1 MYRKNQLTSWLLL
14 AAIIIPGLC
23 HAADAD
29 SVVITHVVIAWLKP
43 EFRSEEYISKL
54 LQANERLREIPQ
66 VQSLQTG
73 TALKSERK
81 MVDDSFDIGNAMT
94 FNSEQDMQDYLVHPL
109 HVEFIDTYI
118 KGKTEK
124 AIVFNF

>member
-1 MYRKNQLTSWLLL
+1 MYVKNRVTTCLLL
-14 AAIIIPGLC
+14 AAILIPGLC
-23 HAADAD
+23 HAAEAD

-43 EFRSEEYISKL
+43 EFRTEEYINKV

-66 VQSLQTG
+66 VQSLRTG

-81 MVDDSFDIGNAMT
+81 MVDDSFDFGNAMT
-94 FNSEQDMQDYLVHPL
+94 FNSKQDMQDYLVDPI

-124 AIVFNF
+124 VIVFDF